1 MRKRKRFKREVKGE
15 RDEKTKCTAYP
26 ETFTVY
32 PNFQIKIF
40 TLKSSL

>member
-1 MRKRKRFKREVKGE
+1 MRKQNARIKW
-15 RDEKTKCTAYP
+15 AYP